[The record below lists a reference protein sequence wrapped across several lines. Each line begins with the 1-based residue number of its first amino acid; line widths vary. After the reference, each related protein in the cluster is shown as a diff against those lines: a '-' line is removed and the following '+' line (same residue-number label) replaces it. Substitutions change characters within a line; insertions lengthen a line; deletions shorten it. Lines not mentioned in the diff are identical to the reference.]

1 MISKFIKGNTAVFVD
16 AANIELSAKDLNFRI
31 NYKKLHKWLLS
42 QSEVKYLGFYTAR
55 FDTPEHDNFLTML
68 KKNGYKLVT
77 KNLKIIR
84 AKTNS
89 HLRKANFDVEI
100 AVDALKYLSQYETI
114 ILFSGDSDFAY
125 LIGYLHECN
134 KKVIVASLKHHISK
148 ELIERS
154 DYYLDLTRIRK
165 DIQRP

>member
-1 MISKFIKGNTAVFVD
+1 MISKFISGNVAIFID

-31 NYKKLHKWLLS
+31 NYKKLHKWLLG
-42 QSEVKYLGFYTAR
+42 QAQVKYLGFYTAR
-55 FDTPEHDNFLTML
+55 FATPEHDNFLTML

-84 AKTNS
+84 SKTNS

-100 AVDALKYLSQYETI
+100 AVDALKYLSTYGTI
-114 ILFSGDSDFAY
+114 IIFSGDSDFAY
-125 LIGYLHECN
+125 LIDYLHVCD

-154 DYYLDLTRIRK
+154 DYYLDLTRIK
-165 DIQRP
+165 KEIQRP

>member
-1 MISKFIKGNTAVFVD
+1 MISKFITGNVAVFID

-42 QSEVKYLGFYTAR
+42 QSKVEYLGFYTAR
-55 FDTPEHDNFLTML
+55 FATPEHDNFLTML

-84 AKTNS
+84 AKANP

-100 AVDALKYLSQYETI
+100 TVDSLKYLSKYQTVI
-114 ILFSGDSDFAY
+114 IFSGDSDFAY
-125 LIGYLHECN
+125 LIDHLHECN

-154 DYYLDLTRIRK
+154 DYYLDITRIK
-165 DIQRP
+165 KEIQRP